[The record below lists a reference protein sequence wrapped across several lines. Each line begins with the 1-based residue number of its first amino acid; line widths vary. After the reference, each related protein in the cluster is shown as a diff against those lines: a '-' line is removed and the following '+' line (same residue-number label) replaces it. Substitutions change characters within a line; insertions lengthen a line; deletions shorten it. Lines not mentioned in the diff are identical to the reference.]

1 MRDVPIWKSS
11 TCCYLGFKLLDHQEA
26 HRLFSVW
33 SCVHIFWIDFIFIY
47 IKTDPQLINPED
59 IVTVTAGPFLDFTG
73 SLLSENSTKEWNRT
87 ISHFVLRVS
96 LCLLEVRVGGCRHR
110 CIIDGERVSE
120 QRWDFSPLCFFFF
133 SLSIYSSRAAECH
146 LLSHNW
152 SRNVR
157 CLFVATSVCL
167 CVCQS
172 TLHLHLETLWHFSY
186 LKTLFICGLGNNY
199 CCITIIIL

>member
-1 MRDVPIWKSS
+1 MYISS
-11 TCCYLGFKLLDHQEA
+11 GLT
-26 HRLFSVW
+26 LF
-33 SCVHIFWIDFIFIY
+33 FIY

-133 SLSIYSSRAAECH
+133 LYLFIAAEQPSVIC
-146 LLSHNW
+146 W
-152 SRNVR
+152 AITGAEMCAV
-157 CLFVATSVCL
+157 CLWLQVCVSVCVRVHYICIYKL
-167 CVCQS
+167 FGIFLTWKHFSFVD
-172 TLHLHLETLWHFSY
+172 LETITAVLQLLYCKF
-186 LKTLFICGLGNNY
+186 GL
-199 CCITIIIL
+199 